1 MGVKEIL
8 LILLVILMVIFSI
21 QNIQPV
27 GIQFLFWKVS
37 VPAVLTIGICF
48 LIGFLTGWFFRWS
61 RGERKRIGASD
72 DDKPFGSISETRK
85 GG

>member
-1 MGVKEIL
+1 MGVKEFL
-8 LILLVILMVIFSI
+8 LILLVIFMVIFSI

-27 GIQFLFWKVS
+27 GIQFLFWQVS
-37 VPAVLTIGICF
+37 APAVLAIGICF

-61 RGERKRIGASD
+61 QRDRKGDRAPD
-72 DDKPFGSISETRK
+72 EDQPLGSISSTRK